1 VTAPLLLRGKVREV
15 YDLGAG
21 RLLMVTSDAIS
32 AYDVVMPTPI
42 PDKGRV
48 LTGLSVHWFG
58 ATRDL
63 VPNHLVSARLAD
75 MPPEVEHG
83 RDADLAGRALLV
95 ERLEMLPVECVV
107 RGYLA
112 GSGWRDYRETG
123 EVCGHPLPPG
133 LRQAER
139 LPEPIFTPATK
150 AVEGHD
156 ENITLAEA
164 AAIVGAER
172 LEELERL
179 SKAVYE
185 RAASACRRAGIILA
199 DTKLEFG
206 LDARGQIVLGDEVVT
221 PDSSRFWP
229 ADAHALGVSPPSF
242 DKQYVRDWL
251 DEQGFDRTPPGP
263 ELPPEVVEGTRARYR
278 EAYERITGRR
288 LEDFVAEAMA

>member
-1 VTAPLLLRGKVREV
+1 VIAPLLLRGKVREV
-15 YDLGAG
+15 YDLGAD
-21 RLLMVTSDAIS
+21 RLLMVATDAIS

-58 ATRDL
+58 ATGDL

-75 MPPEVEHG
+75 LPAEAREPE
-83 RDADLAGRALLV
+83 LAGRALLV

-112 GSGWRDYRETG
+112 GSGWRDYRESG
-123 EVCGHPLPPG
+123 AVCGHPLPPG

-156 ENITLAEA
+156 ENITLAQA
-164 AAIVGAER
+164 AEIVGPAR

-179 SKAVYE
+179 SKLVYA
-185 RAASACRRAGIILA
+185 RAAADCRRAGIILA

-206 LDARGQIVLGDEVVT
+206 LDRRGRIVLGDEVVT

-229 ADAHALGVSPPSF
+229 ADAHALGASPPSF

-251 DEQGFDRTPPGP
+251 DAQGFDRTPPGP

>member
-1 VTAPLLLRGKVREV
+1 MIAPLLLRGKVREV
-15 YDLGAG
+15 YDLGED
-21 RLLMVTSDAIS
+21 RLLMVTTDAIS

-75 MPPEVEHG
+75 LPPQAREPE
-83 RDADLAGRALLV
+83 LAGRVLLV

-112 GSGWRDYRETG
+112 GSGWRDYVATG

-139 LPEPIFTPATK
+139 LPRPIFTPATK
-150 AVEGHD
+150 AAEGHD
-156 ENITLAEA
+156 ENITLAQA
-164 AAIVGAER
+164 AEIVGRGR

-179 SKAVYE
+179 STAVYA
-185 RAASACRRAGIILA
+185 RAAAACRRAGIILA

-206 LDARGQIVLGDEVVT
+206 LDRDGRIVLGDEVVT

-229 ADAHALGVSPPSF
+229 ADEHALGASPPSF

-251 DEQGFDRTPPGP
+251 DAQGFDRTPPGP